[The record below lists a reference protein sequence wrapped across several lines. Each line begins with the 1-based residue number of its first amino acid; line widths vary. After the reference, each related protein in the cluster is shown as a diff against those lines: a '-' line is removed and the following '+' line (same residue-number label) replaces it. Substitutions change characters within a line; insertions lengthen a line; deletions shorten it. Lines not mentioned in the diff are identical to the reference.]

1 MQFYVKSKV
10 LRNGIAVGD
19 HILVLDIL
27 QMNGEVKLLVVDT
40 NKDLWWM
47 DYTQVSFVGIANP
60 DAIVYH
66 ETKSDEQ
73 LEVVAP
79 VAKKPFGRK

>member
-10 LRNGIAVGD
+10 SRQGIAESDV
-19 HILVLDIL
+19 ILVLDIL

-47 DYTQVSFVGIANP
+47 DYTQVSFLGIANP

-66 ETKSDEQ
+66 NTKSDEQ
-73 LEVVAP
+73 VELIAP
-79 VAKKPFGRK
+79 SIKKPFGRK